1 MYSTLVKQVNCRFS
15 NKKNKNNFYC
25 RWAAG
30 CLGIR
35 KVQRDERFVQ
45 KGYISGEF
53 NLFGFNKEKKAEQFF
68 RKFEELYQSLALMEL
83 ASVVGSTGCEIPCHY
98 NQYKF
103 LNIDMKA
110 DEAGLP
116 EGQIQYGLWAV
127 TKFTRIEQEILL
139 YPFTSLLAEFGGAL
153 GLFLGFS
160 IMTIWDG
167 VEGILGQL
175 SVPWKNS

>member
-1 MYSTLVKQVNCRFS
+1 MLCLCEEDKL
-15 NKKNKNNFYC
+15 YC

-35 KVQRDERFVQ
+35 KVQWNERFVQ
-45 KGYISGEF
+45 KDNISGEF
-53 NLFGFNKEKKAEQFF
+53 ICLSFLPKKESEAIF
-68 RKFEELYQSLALMEL
+68 RMFEELYQSLALIEL

-116 EGQIQYGLWAV
+116 EGQVQYGLWAV

-167 VEGILGQL
+167 VEGILRQL
-175 SVPWKNS
+175 SVPWKNLVENAKTERRCC